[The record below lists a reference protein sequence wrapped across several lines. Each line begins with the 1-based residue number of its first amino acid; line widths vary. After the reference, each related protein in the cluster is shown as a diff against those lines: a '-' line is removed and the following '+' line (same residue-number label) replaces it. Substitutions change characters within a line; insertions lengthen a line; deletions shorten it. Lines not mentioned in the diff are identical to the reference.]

1 MEYKRIELAGDI
13 TRANEEVVF
22 DKDYS
27 NFMFLKNDV
36 PVQYKVNS
44 VNCDVLSTDEIDG
57 FENNVG
63 CFKRLFITHNAG
75 AAGSKIVI
83 LAYR

>member
-1 MEYKRIELAGDI
+1 MEYKRIELPSDI
-13 TRANEEVVF
+13 ARVNEEITF
-22 DKDYS
+22 DKDYA

-36 PVQYKVNS
+36 PVKFKINS
-44 VNCDVLSTDEIDG
+44 INCDELSTDEIDG

-63 CFKRLFITHNAG
+63 CFKRLFISHNAG
-75 AAGSKIVI
+75 AVGTKIVV